1 MKQSTISS
9 SYYRYVMLLA
19 LGLALLA
26 LVLSVRRAAA
36 HSPEL
41 VKSDPPN
48 GAVLKQAPTQ
58 VTAWFSEE
66 LITGQSTLQV
76 FDSTGRQVDN
86 GDGGVDLNDPDHA
99 SMIVKL
105 PALPNGAYAA
115 RWQVVLE
122 DGDTTDGE
130 FTFSVGEAAPIATRT
145 PASERAPAND
155 GFNWPVGGI
164 MVSLGA
170 LLIILII
177 GLILRSRSARD
188 N

>member
-1 MKQSTISS
+1 M
-9 SYYRYVMLLA
+9 
-19 LGLALLA
+19 
-26 LVLSVRRAAA
+26 
-36 HSPEL
+36 
-41 VKSDPPN
+41 
-48 GAVLKQAPTQ
+48 LKQAPAQ

-76 FDSTGRQVDN
+76 FDAAGRQVDK
-86 GDGGVDLNDPDHA
+86 GEGGVDLNDPDHA

-105 PALPNGAYAA
+105 PALPDGAYMV

-130 FTFSVGEAAPIATRT
+130 FTFSVGEVPPMATQT
-145 PASERAPAND
+145 SASESAPTSD
-155 GFNWPVGGI
+155 GFNWPVGG
-164 MVSLGA
+164 MMASLGV

-177 GLILRSRSARD
+177 GLILRSRLARD